1 MSAKPTDPAAASEPL
16 VAPAYPDPIVDVLGR
31 IKDQLGALSR
41 AERKVATTVLADV
54 PRAAEES
61 IAKLALRAEV
71 SEPTVTRFCRA
82 IGCKGL
88 REFKLKLAQSLVVG
102 EIYLDAEGDPSPK
115 EADLPAYWT
124 PVLADAHGAVR
135 EVERQISPAAI
146 EAAALAVAGAR
157 QVVTFGLGG
166 SAAILAEEAR
176 FRLFRYG
183 VNVSCCPE
191 PYFMRMKA
199 ATLAPNDVVLAISG
213 SGKTVEL
220 IEAVGLARDYGA
232 TTIAITPRATPL
244 AEAVDHPLAVSVA
257 ETRDTLTP
265 TSVRYA
271 YLAVIDLLSAATGY
285 TLGPRAR
292 ESLRR
297 IKYAALRH
305 RAGNVLEPLGD

>member
-1 MSAKPTDPAAASEPL
+1 MSPKPTVQTA
-16 VAPAYPDPIVDVLGR
+16 APAPRKLPAQSDPIVDVLGR
-31 IKDQLGALSR
+31 IKDHLGTLSP
-41 AERKVATTVLADV
+41 AERKVGATVLADV

-61 IAKLALRAEV
+61 IGEIARRAEV

-82 IGCKGL
+82 IGCKGV
-88 REFKLKLAQSLVVG
+88 RELKLKLAQSLVVG
-102 EIYLDAEGDPSPK
+102 DIYLAAEGEPGPADAKLPK
-115 EADLPAYWT
+115 YWN
-124 PVLADAHGAVR
+124 PVLADAHSALR
-135 EVERQISPAAI
+135 EVERQISPEMI
-146 EAAALAVAGAR
+146 QAAAQSVANAR

-191 PYFMRMKA
+191 AYFMRMKA

-232 TTIAITPRATPL
+232 TTIAVAPRASPL
-244 AEAVDHPLAVSVA
+244 AEAVDYPLAISVA

-265 TSVRYA
+265 TAVRYA
-271 YLAVIDLLSAATGY
+271 YLAVIDLISAATGY
-285 TLGPRAR
+285 SLGPSAR

-305 RAGNVLEPLGD
+305 RAGDVLEPLGD

>member
-1 MSAKPTDPAAASEPL
+1 MSAKPTDPAAESEPL
-16 VAPAYPDPIVDVLGR
+16 AAPAYPDPTVDVLGR
-31 IKDQLGALSR
+31 IKDQMGALSP
-41 AERKVATTVLADV
+41 AERKVGTTVLADV

-61 IAKLALRAEV
+61 IAKLARRAEV

-102 EIYLDAEGDPSPK
+102 EIYLDAEGEPSPM
-115 EADLPAYWT
+115 EEDLPAYWT

-191 PYFMRMKA
+191 PYFMRMKS

-232 TTIAITPRATPL
+232 TTIAITPRGTPL
-244 AEAVDHPLAVSVA
+244 AEAVDHSLAVSVA

-305 RAGNVLEPLGD
+305 RAGDVLEPLGD

>member
-1 MSAKPTDPAAASEPL
+1 MSAPATDPEAANVRP
-16 VAPAYPDPIVDVLGR
+16 PDAARRDRIFDVLGR
-31 IKDQLGALSR
+31 IKDQLGSLSP
-41 AERKVATTVLADV
+41 AERKVGATVLADV

-61 IAKLALRAEV
+61 IAKLARRAEV

-102 EIYLDAEGDPSPK
+102 EIYLNAEAEPSPPD
-115 EADLPAYWT
+115 ADIPGYWK
-124 PVLADAHGAVR
+124 PVLGDAHGALR

-146 EAAALAVAGAR
+146 RTAAQAIAGAR

-191 PYFMRMKA
+191 AYFMRMKA
-199 ATLAPNDVVLAISG
+199 ATLGPEDVVIAFSG
-213 SGKTVEL
+213 SGRTVEL
-220 IEAVGLARDYGA
+220 IEAVGLSRDYGA
-232 TTIAITPRATPL
+232 TTIAVTATATPL
-244 AEAVDHPLAVSVA
+244 AEAVDHPLTVSVA

-271 YLAVIDLLSAATGY
+271 YLAVTDLLSAATGY
-285 TLGPRAR
+285 ALGPKAR

-297 IKYAALRH
+297 IKYTALRH
-305 RAGNVLEPLGD
+305 RAGDVLEPLGD

>member
-1 MSAKPTDPAAASEPL
+1 MS
-16 VAPAYPDPIVDVLGR
+16 PIPKDSAVHVPRQPSGDGDATFDILGR
-31 IKDQLGALSR
+31 IKDQLGELSP
-41 AERKVATTVLADV
+41 AERKVGATVLADV
-54 PRAAEES
+54 SRAAEES
-61 IAKLALRAEV
+61 IAKLARRAEV

-88 REFKLKLAQSLVVG
+88 REFKFKLAQSLVVG
-102 EIYLDAEGDPSPK
+102 EIYLDAEGEPVAGDT
-115 EADLPAYWT
+115 DLPAYWN
-124 PVLADAHGAVR
+124 PVLTDAHGALR
-135 EVERQISPAAI
+135 EVERQISPGAI
-146 EAAALAVAGAR
+146 QAAADAVAQAR

-191 PYFMRMKA
+191 AYFMRMKA
-199 ATLAPNDVVLAISG
+199 ATLAPKDVVLAISG

-232 TTIAITPRATPL
+232 TTIAIAPRATPL
-244 AEAVDHPLAVSVA
+244 AEAVDLPLAVSVA

-265 TSVRYA
+265 TSLRYA
-271 YLAVIDLLSAATGY
+271 YLVVVDLLSAATGY
-285 TLGPRAR
+285 AMGPQAR

-305 RAGNVLEPLGD
+305 RAGNVMEPLGD